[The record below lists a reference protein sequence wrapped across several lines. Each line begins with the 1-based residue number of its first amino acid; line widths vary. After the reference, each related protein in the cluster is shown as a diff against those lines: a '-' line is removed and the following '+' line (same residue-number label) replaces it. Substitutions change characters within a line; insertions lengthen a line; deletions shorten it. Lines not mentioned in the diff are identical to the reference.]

1 MQDVMKK
8 IVFGILAH
16 VDSGKTTLSE
26 ALLYR
31 SGVLRKPGRVDHGD
45 AYLDTHSIERDRGIT
60 IFSKQAEFTSGGT
73 EFTLLDTPGHV
84 DFSLEAERTLSVLDY
99 AVLVISGSDGIQSH
113 TETLWRLL
121 ERYNV
126 PVFIFINKMD
136 LAGTDREALMDSLRH
151 RFDEG
156 CIDFARSYESDFSE
170 SLAMCDEAILDAYLG
185 GSEITSG
192 MIASAVSARRIFP
205 CFFGSALKLDGVD
218 ELLSGLTK
226 YTKMPKYKTEFAAKV
241 FKIFEDGGVRLTY
254 MKITGGS
261 LKVKDTISGE
271 DREKNLWS
279 EKTDQIRI
287 YSGEKFTTLDEALP
301 GTICAVKGLSRT
313 YPGEGLGLEKS
324 SLQTVLN
331 PVLSYTVRL
340 PEGMDVH
347 TALSNLRVLEEE
359 EPQFNII
366 WNEQLREIHIRLMG
380 EIQIEV
386 LRQLI
391 HDRFNMNVEF
401 ERGSIAYKETIST
414 IVEGVGH
421 YEPLRHYAEVH
432 LILEPG
438 KPGSGLKFAAKCSE
452 DKLDKNWQRLI
463 MTHLLEKT
471 HLGVLTGSPITD
483 MKITLVSGRAHKKH
497 TEGGDF
503 RQATYRAVRQG
514 LRNAQSVLLEPW
526 YDLRLEIPADCTGR
540 AMNDIIKA
548 GGTTE
553 PPEIS
558 GDTAVLCAAAPVAAM
573 LDYSTELASY
583 TGGRGRMSCVTS
595 GYKPCADQEAVVAEI
610 GYDCDAD
617 TDNPSDSIFCSH
629 GAGFVVKW
637 DEVYDHMHLESEL
650 KLKSEPEA
658 QTGRARAKAF
668 VDSIAADKELMKI
681 FEKTYGPIRR
691 EVQNSAPVRQSSA
704 VMPSKPR
711 QIKPEPKPQN
721 EYLLVD
727 GYNIIFAW
735 DELKKIAESSLE
747 SARTALADILCN
759 YRGFR
764 KCEVILVY
772 DAYKVKNN
780 PGELERYHN
789 IDIVY
794 TKERETADMYIE
806 KTSHRLSRS
815 NKVRVATSDAL
826 EQLIILGGGALRI
839 SAAELKS
846 EVDEVNAE
854 ILGYLKSLR
863 LEDKPNTIEINI

>member
-1 MQDVMKK
+1 MKK

-26 ALLYR
+26 GLLYL

-45 AYLDTHSIERDRGIT
+45 AFLDTHSIERDRGIT
-60 IFSKQAEFTSGGT
+60 IFSKQAVFTSGDT

-99 AVLVISGSDGIQSH
+99 AVLVVSGSDGIQSH

-126 PVFIFINKMD
+126 PVFIFVNKMD
-136 LAGTDREALMDSLRH
+136 LADADREAVTDSLRR

-156 CIDFARSYESDFSE
+156 CIDFARFGESDFSE
-170 SLAMCDEAILDAYLG
+170 SLAMCDETILDAYLG
-185 GSEITSG
+185 ENEITSG

-218 ELLSGLTK
+218 ELLSGLSK
-226 YTKMPKYKTEFAAKV
+226 YTKMPKYKSEFAAKV
-241 FKIFEDGGVRLTY
+241 FKIFEDGGSRLTY
-254 MKITGGS
+254 MKITGGF

-279 EKTDQIRI
+279 EKADQLRI
-287 YSGEKFTTLDEALP
+287 YSGEKFTAVDEAAP
-301 GTICAVKGLSRT
+301 GTVCAVKGLSHT

-324 SLQTVLN
+324 SSQTVLN
-331 PVLSYTVRL
+331 PVLSYMVRL

-347 TALSNLRVLEEE
+347 TALSNLRILEEE
-359 EPQFNII
+359 EPQLNII

-414 IVEGVGH
+414 ITEGVGH

-526 YDLRLEIPADCTGR
+526 YDLRLEVPSDCTGR

-553 PPEIS
+553 PPEIFD
-558 GDTAVLCAAAPVAAM
+558 DTTVICAAAPVAAM
-573 LDYSTELASY
+573 LDYSSELASY
-583 TGGRGRMSCVTS
+583 TGGRGRMSCVPS
-595 GYKPCADQEAVVAEI
+595 GYKPCADQDAVVAEI

-617 TDNPSDSIFCSH
+617 TDNTANSIFCSH

-668 VDSIAADKELMKI
+668 VDSIAADKELMRI

-691 EVQNSAPVRQSSA
+691 GVQNSAPVRHSSA

-711 QIKPEPKPQN
+711 RIKTELKPQN

-806 KTSHRLSRS
+806 KTSHRLSRN

-863 LEDKPNTIEINI
+863 LDDQPNTIEINI